1 MEIICNNCGAVIPKP
16 DLKTARVPVTMDLK
30 MTGLSCSMTKN
41 SMEEARFDTIGDVT
55 ASTRNLAI
63 GNPGNTVCPGKAESI
78 LFVVYTEQECRENGT
93 VTRLISA
100 RGATSFERGLYY
112 GNY

>member
-1 MEIICNNCGAVIPKP
+1 MFDDE
-16 DLKTARVPVTMDLK
+16 
-30 MTGLSCSMTKN
+30 N
-41 SMEEARFDTIGDVT
+41 SMEEDRFDTIGDVT

-78 LFVVYTEQECRENGT
+78 LFVVYTERECRENGT

-100 RGATSFERGLYY
+100 GRATSFERGLYY
-112 GNY
+112 GKY